1 MTFSGKLLVCPL
13 NTTVKSPQIS
23 QWRKS
28 FYSRWPPWPLVAYCY
43 TLKSC
48 KFLNICYRKTLLG
61 CIPMF
66 WKTEN
71 TVESLFQRISTLQV
85 KIQYGGHYKANFI
98 NDIRMESLS
107 AYFQDGCHTYSR
119 NENLHNSMINR
130 LIFMILVSNVWFSG
144 CWIHYRGQKI
154 V

>member
-13 NTTVKSPQIS
+13 NTTVKSPQIF

-48 KFLNICYRKTLLG
+48 KFLNICHRKTLLG

-71 TVESLFQRISTLQV
+71 TVESLFQRKSQPCRWKSNMAAITKRILSTTLEWSPNQHIFRMAAIHILEM
-85 KIQYGGHYKANFI
+85 KIGITQWLIGWFLWSWCQTYGFRDA
-98 NDIRMESLS
+98 ESIT
-107 AYFQDGCHTYSR
+107 G
-119 NENLHNSMINR
+119 
-130 LIFMILVSNVWFSG
+130 G
-144 CWIHYRGQKI
+144 KK
-154 V
+154 